1 MVDGFPSGFNRAQN
15 QLGTTGQPAV
25 VYFPAGTY
33 SISSPL
39 QLYVGT
45 VLMGNPLNLP
55 IIKASSSFNG
65 DTMIY
70 GKDLNQNSTINFYI
84 GIKNL
89 VIDSTAVDKSKVFSL
104 LDWSVSQATQL
115 ANIVFQMPNFST
127 GHTVSLKPLQTSILP
142 IPRWGRPE
150 NVCQMIV
157 ISTSFMKI
165 AGREWVCVLI
175 LVQGIVMAEDGSGTM
190 MGDLTF
196 KGGMELVFKPVHST
210 Q

>member
-1 MVDGFPSGFNRAQN
+1 MVDGSSSGFDRTKN

-33 SISSPL
+33 SISSSL

-45 VLMGNPLNLP
+45 VLMGNPLNPP
-55 IIKASSSFNG
+55 IIKASSNFNG

-70 GKDLNQNSTINFYI
+70 GKDPNHDSTINFYI

-89 VIDSTAVDKSKVFSL
+89 ILDSTAVDKSKLFKL

-127 GHTVSLKPLQTSILP
+127 GHIVSLKPLQTSILP
-142 IPRWGRPE
+142 I
-150 NVCQMIV
+150 
-157 ISTSFMKI
+157 SS
-165 AGREWVCVLI
+165 
-175 LVQGIVMAEDGSGTM
+175 
-190 MGDLTF
+190 
-196 KGGMELVFKPVHST
+196 
-210 Q
+210 

>member
-1 MVDGFPSGFNRAQN
+1 VVDGSSSGFNRSKN

-45 VLMGNPLNLP
+45 VLMGNALNP
-55 IIKASSSFNG
+55 PTIKASSSFNG

-70 GKDLNQNSTINFYI
+70 GKDPNHDSTINFYI

-89 VIDSTAVDKSKVFSL
+89 IIDSTAVDKSKVLKL

-115 ANIVFQMPNFST
+115 ANIIFQMPNFST
-127 GHTVSLKPLQTSILP
+127 GHTVSLKPLQTLILP
-142 IPRWGRPE
+142 I
-150 NVCQMIV
+150 
-157 ISTSFMKI
+157 SS
-165 AGREWVCVLI
+165 
-175 LVQGIVMAEDGSGTM
+175 
-190 MGDLTF
+190 
-196 KGGMELVFKPVHST
+196 
-210 Q
+210 

>member
-1 MVDGFPSGFNRAQN
+1 MTYAKYLCLYIMADGSSSGFNRAKN

-33 SISSPL
+33 SISSSL

-45 VLMGNPLNLP
+45 VLIGNPLNPP

-70 GKDLNQNSTINFYI
+70 GKDPNQGSTTNFYI

-89 VIDSTAVDKSKVFSL
+89 VIESTAVDKSKVFKL

-142 IPRWGRPE
+142 IP
-150 NVCQMIV
+150 
-157 ISTSFMKI
+157 S
-165 AGREWVCVLI
+165 
-175 LVQGIVMAEDGSGTM
+175 
-190 MGDLTF
+190 
-196 KGGMELVFKPVHST
+196 
-210 Q
+210 

>member
-1 MVDGFPSGFNRAQN
+1 MVDGSSSGFNRSKN

-45 VLMGNPLNLP
+45 VLMGNALNP
-55 IIKASSSFNG
+55 PTIKASSSFNG

-70 GKDLNQNSTINFYI
+70 GKDPNHDSTINFYI

-89 VIDSTAVDKSKVFSL
+89 IIDSTAVDKSKVLKL

-115 ANIVFQMPNFST
+115 ANIIFQMPNFST
-127 GHTVSLKPLQTSILP
+127 GHTVSLKPLQTLILP
-142 IPRWGRPE
+142 I
-150 NVCQMIV
+150 
-157 ISTSFMKI
+157 SS
-165 AGREWVCVLI
+165 
-175 LVQGIVMAEDGSGTM
+175 
-190 MGDLTF
+190 
-196 KGGMELVFKPVHST
+196 
-210 Q
+210 